1 MKLRVTAR
9 CKNNEEGDRLIA
21 PVLAEIQETLGDV
34 VYSVDDEE
42 LHEACAALL
51 KAHNAT
57 IAVAESC
64 TGGMIASKLVSVPGI
79 SEFFL
84 EGAVTYSND
93 AKIRRLGV
101 KKETLAEHTAV
112 SAEVAREMADGIRL
126 AANASLGLAT
136 TGIAGP
142 DGGTQ
147 ERPVGLVYVALSS
160 SYGTVVRELHLNGNR
175 ERIRNAASLQA
186 LDLLRRHL
194 LKDSENC

>member
-1 MKLRVTAR
+1 
-9 CKNNEEGDRLIA
+9 
-21 PVLAEIQETLGDV
+21 
-34 VYSVDDEE
+34 
-42 LHEACAALL
+42 
-51 KAHNAT
+51 
-57 IAVAESC
+57 
-64 TGGMIASKLVSVPGI
+64 
-79 SEFFL
+79 
-84 EGAVTYSND
+84 
-93 AKIRRLGV
+93 
-101 KKETLAEHTAV
+101 
-112 SAEVAREMADGIRL
+112 MADGIRV